1 MPAYLAIDSL
11 CAMGTPAASSANG
24 STRAPDFFIVGSPKT
39 GTTALYE
46 MLVQHPQIY
55 MPEVKEPLFLASDV
69 SPRAAFANERREAP
83 YPRTLES
90 YLALFADATPEQ
102 RVGEASTFYL
112 WSDTAAQ
119 RIADLQPRARII
131 AILREP
137 ASFLRS
143 LHLMLLGWGV
153 ENESDL
159 RQAISL
165 ADSRREGANLPP
177 RSHRPQLLQYP
188 DHVRY
193 VDQLSRYDAR
203 FSADQM
209 LVLIYE
215 DFRRENDATV
225 RKVLRFVGAADSAPI
240 RMTTTNVTTST
251 VRSQRAKTLLDS
263 IAKGR
268 GPVTRSTRRTLKR
281 ILPAPVRGRSVRAF
295 REHVV
300 NAQAPPPDDELM
312 LELRRRFK
320 PEVLAL
326 SAYLDRDL
334 MSLWGYDQVE

>member
-1 MPAYLAIDSL
+1 
-11 CAMGTPAASSANG
+11 MGTPAASSATG
-24 STRAPDFFIVGSPKT
+24 ERQGARAPDFFIVGSPKT
-39 GTTALYE
+39 GTTSLYE
-46 MLVQHPQIY
+46 MLVAHPQIY

-69 SPRAAFANERREAP
+69 RPAAAFAKERREAP
-83 YPRTLES
+83 YPRTLKS

-112 WSDTAAQ
+112 WSDTAAAS
-119 RIADLQPRARII
+119 IADLQPQARII

-143 LHLMLLGWGV
+143 LHLTLLGWGV

-159 RQAISL
+159 RRAISL

-193 VDQLSRYDAR
+193 VDQLSRYYAR
-203 FSADQM
+203 FPADQI

-215 DFRRENDATV
+215 DFRRENEATV
-225 RKVLRFVGAADSAPI
+225 RQVLRFVGADDRAPI
-240 RMTTTNVTTST
+240 QRTTTNVTTST
-251 VRSQRAKTLLDS
+251 VRSQSAKALLDS
-263 IAKGR
+263 MTKGR
-268 GPVTRSTRRTLKR
+268 GPITRSTRRTLKR
-281 ILPAPVRGRSVRAF
+281 IVPASVRGRSVRTF
-295 REHVV
+295 RDHVV
-300 NAQAPPPDDELM
+300 KAQAPPPDEELM

-320 PEVLAL
+320 PEVVAL
-326 SAYLDRDL
+326 SAYLGRDL
-334 MSLWGYDQVE
+334 VSLWGYDRIE